1 LPLTAKAAGPERS
14 SAVLVSTARASISGS
29 CPGSI
34 PSMTSCDRPCTSA
47 QVLAAGIPQLLRPMA
62 YDQFD
67 DADLACRLGVAVG
80 VRSCILLTGVQF
92 DHE

>member
-1 LPLTAKAAGPERS
+1 
-14 SAVLVSTARASISGS
+14 
-29 CPGSI
+29 
-34 PSMTSCDRPCTSA
+34 
-47 QVLAAGIPQLLRPMA
+47 MA